1 VVIPAHRLGGDDG
14 RKNRIVAPRP
24 DRAGQKERQALQSAT
39 IMRHSTFTARREFL
53 KFLAA
58 SPYVAALGGVAAF
71 LQRGAFAQNTQD
83 AAAVITDPANAL
95 NVFDF
100 EEAAHRK
107 VQPGH
112 WAYMASGV
120 DDDATLR
127 ANREGFKH
135 VQLRPRRLRDATKVD
150 MHVDL
155 FGTVYNSP
163 IFTCPTGGEKSF
175 FPDGELAVARAAK
188 AHGTLQVLSTMTS
201 VAVEDVNKAL
211 GRPVWQQLYAP
222 SSWDACQ
229 QLLQRVEAAGCSVI
243 ALTVDNTTGRNS
255 ETYLRTRPKDLSQCA
270 ACHKEGPGPSM
281 SERPM
286 FNGIKMTGVRAP
298 YPAMDWAFVDR
309 LRKFWKGKFIIK
321 GMDTREDA
329 RLCVEHGIDG
339 ILVSNH
345 GGRSTETSRATVE
358 ALPEVVAEVGNRIP
372 VFVDGGFRRGT
383 DVFKALSLGAKAV
396 GIGRPF
402 LWGLGAFG
410 QAGVDRVL
418 EILQGELKLVMGNCG
433 TQTVAEITRAY
444 VATPDWKS

>member
-1 VVIPAHRLGGDDG
+1 MARWLGLGLAQFGHFVISVQAVC
-14 RKNRIVAPRP
+14 RK
-24 DRAGQKERQALQSAT
+24 KFKALISAT
-39 IMRHSTFTARREFL
+39 IMNRSVFTARREFL

-71 LQRGAFAQNTQD
+71 LRQSGFAQRSED
-83 AAAVITDPANAL
+83 VSGIITDPAQAL
-95 NVFDF
+95 NVLDF
-100 EEAAHRK
+100 EETAHRK
-107 VQPGH
+107 VHPGH

-135 VQLRPRRLRDATKVD
+135 VQLRPRRLRDASKVD
-150 MHVDL
+150 MRVEL
-155 FGTVYNSP
+155 FGTTYNSP
-163 IFTCPTGGEKSF
+163 IFLCPTGGEKAF
-175 FPDGELAVARAAK
+175 FPGGELAVARAAK
-188 AHGTLQVLSTMTS
+188 ARGTLQVLSTMTS
-201 VAVEDVNKAL
+201 TAVEDVNNAL

-229 QLLQRVEAAGCSVI
+229 QLLRRVEAAGCPVI

-270 ACHKEGPGPSM
+270 ACHKDGPGPSM

-286 FNGIKMTGVRAP
+286 FDGINMTGVRVP

-309 LRKFWKGKFIIK
+309 LRKFWRGKFIIK
-321 GMDTREDA
+321 GIDTREDT
-329 RLCVEHGIDG
+329 RLCLEHGIDG

-345 GGRSTETSRATVE
+345 GGRATETGRATIE
-358 ALPEVVAEVGNRIP
+358 ALPEVVAEAGNRIP

-383 DVFKALSLGAKAV
+383 DVFKALALGASAV

-433 TQTVAEITRAY
+433 TQTVAEITPAY
-444 VATPDWKS
+444 VATPDWKI